1 MYRDS
6 ALSPSPPKDPQ
17 NRYSALNLF
26 AFSEQFTSTAR
37 HFETYLGGLSFET
50 VAEAAWCPMSGADLK
65 EESVLWEVGGGGW
78 RECIMGGETT
88 SSIISMSE
96 SPWSDG
102 EEGLKKLKERLYG

>member
-1 MYRDS
+1 MLFLPQLLVDVNDSLGRVKLFPDLVSTFQASSRRNKNKRRVMYRDS

-50 VAEAAWCPMSGADLK
+50 VAEAA
-65 EESVLWEVGGGGW
+65 
-78 RECIMGGETT
+78 
-88 SSIISMSE
+88 
-96 SPWSDG
+96 
-102 EEGLKKLKERLYG
+102 